1 MIYNN
6 KQPII
11 GISGS
16 IIIDQGGM
24 FPGYER
30 AYVNNDYVQTVANCN
45 AIPYILPIIENENLI
60 RRQLE
65 NVNGLIL
72 SGGQDPNPLIFGEE
86 IHKTCGDI
94 FPRRD
99 SYDIML
105 FKIAKEL
112 KIPILGI
119 CRGAQIINVCEGG
132 SLYQDL
138 SLNDKSYIKHN
149 QQHLSNV
156 PTHTIKIYENT
167 KLYEIFGNK
176 EVMVNSFH
184 HQAINKVAP
193 SFKVSAIAKDGVIEA
208 IENKEE
214 HFILG
219 VQFHPE
225 MLSEKYDMIKNL
237 FIYFV
242 NEAKKINLQ
251 TNREEV

>member
-1 MIYNN
+1 MYNNN

-45 AIPYILPIIENENLI
+45 AIPYILPIIQNEKLI
-60 RRQLE
+60 RKQLE
-65 NVNGLIL
+65 NINGLIL
-72 SGGQDPNPLIFGEE
+72 SGGHDPNPLIFGEE
-86 IHKTCGDI
+86 LHKTCGDI

-119 CRGAQIINVCEGG
+119 CRGAQIINICEGG

-138 SLNDKSYIKHN
+138 SLNNNSYIKHN

-156 PTHTIKIYENT
+156 PTHTININKDTI
-167 KLYEIFGNK
+167 LYKIFGK
-176 EVMVNSFH
+176 EEIMVNSFH
-184 HQAINKVAP
+184 HQALKKIASDYKI
-193 SFKVSAIAKDGVIEA
+193 SATAKDGVIEA
-208 IENKEE
+208 IENNGE

-225 MLSEKYDMIKNL
+225 MLFNDFDIIKKL
-237 FIYFV
+237 FFYFI
-242 NEAKKINLQ
+242 NETKKN
-251 TNREEV
+251 N